1 MSRVARVGS
10 RPHGLTNYELA
21 DGVATITLDDGKVN
35 ALSPAMTG
43 EIKERLDQAEADEA
57 VVLMTG
63 RETTL
68 TAGFDLRV
76 EPEGWREMLIGGAE
90 VAHRLMSF
98 PCPTV
103 IACNGN
109 AIAMGG
115 FLLLAADH
123 RVGAEGEFKIGL
135 NEVAIGMTIPWFGI
149 ELARHRLTPPYFD
162 RCTVTGMFLG
172 PDEAREAG
180 FLDEVV
186 APEALMDTARERA
199 ATLAGVNFD
208 AHKATKL
215 RVRARRSRASRTGS
229 TGSAARAASGESSA
243 RSPRGAP
250 GRSSGP
256 SGPPTR

>member
-1 MSRVARVGS
+1 MAS
-10 RPHGLTNYELA
+10 TTYELA

-35 ALSPAMTG
+35 ALSPAMTSEIG
-43 EIKERLDQAEADEA
+43 EQLERAEADEA

-63 RETTL
+63 RATTL
-68 TAGFDLRV
+68 SAGFDLKV

-90 VAHRLMSF
+90 VAKRLLSF
-98 PCPTV
+98 PRPTV

-123 RVGAEGEFKIGL
+123 RIGADGEFKIGL

-162 RCTVTGMFLG
+162 RCTVTGTFLAPG
-172 PDEAREAG
+172 EALKAG
-180 FLDEVV
+180 FLDEVT
-186 APEALMDTARERA
+186 APEELLDTASERA

-208 AHKATKL
+208 AHRATKL
-215 RVRARRSRASRTGS
+215 RVRAGVLEGLEDGIDRIR
-229 TGSAARAASGESSA
+229 GE
-243 RSPRGAP
+243 
-250 GRSSGP
+250 GREW
-256 SGPPTR
+256 